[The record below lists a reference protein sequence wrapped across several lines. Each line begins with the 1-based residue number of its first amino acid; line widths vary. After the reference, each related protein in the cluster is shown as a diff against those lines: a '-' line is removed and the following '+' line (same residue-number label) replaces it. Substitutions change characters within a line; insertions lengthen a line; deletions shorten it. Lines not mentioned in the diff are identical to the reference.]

1 MQTGRQ
7 GWGKAQDSFLP
18 PLHRSHL
25 GEGRSYL
32 THNQSWPCHRPV
44 TCYVYFRW
52 TLGGTSV
59 SSLKKKGW
67 DSGRAVQGQSYEI
80 LGQDITADGI
90 FPRVVKNSHFTPKNS
105 LSLPFSPFIACKLET
120 FPLLLLIFIIHYH
133 FNG

>member
-59 SSLKKKGW
+59 SSLKKKVGTVGELYKGKVMKYW
-67 DSGRAVQGQSYEI
+67 GR
-80 LGQDITADGI
+80 T
-90 FPRVVKNSHFTPKNS
+90 S
-105 LSLPFSPFIACKLET
+105 LLMGSSLEW
-120 FPLLLLIFIIHYH
+120 
-133 FNG
+133 